1 MLNFYGRSVLINMSL
16 VMIVAILG
24 LQACGAGAEVEP
36 KSRLTVTPISATPQ
50 VNTTPTEPDNPP
62 TSVVPNQAEPA
73 LYTHPSNQFSIRHPN
88 RWEPFERSDGAI
100 FIEPGDRAGY
110 SVIFNDVGVVY
121 SDQDLNQYLV
131 TFVAQNFAGKG
142 SGFKAISQEQLP
154 DGLVVAQ
161 FASNEPDLGRTIS
174 EVRVFQRGSI
184 VFVLHFSATAAQWES
199 SRAKLQALIESFTA
213 LETGSAVANESPDS
227 EPPEWELIGPDGK
240 QFSFFFA
247 DNWVVAERDGNSVTV
262 TDPTGGLV
270 FSASSFAWPRAAT
283 DPKAAEKAAL
293 EHLAEL
299 SEEVEQVEHLPPA
312 EFPLD
317 SSTGATI
324 DYFYQTSDGK
334 NVAGSVITAVHEGKM
349 YKIVFTAPAEPAEDY
364 DLALQWFNPM
374 YRSFRFLSPADVVV
388 DEP

>member
-1 MLNFYGRSVLINMSL
+1 L
-16 VMIVAILG
+16 
-24 LQACGAGAEVEP
+24 
-36 KSRLTVTPISATPQ
+36 
-50 VNTTPTEPDNPP
+50 
-62 TSVVPNQAEPA
+62 A
-73 LYTHPSNQFSIRHPN
+73 LYTHPSNRFSVRHPDN
-88 RWEPFERSDGAI
+88 WEPFERQDGAI

-110 SVIFNDVGVVY
+110 SVIFNDVGIAY

-131 TFVAQNFAGKG
+131 TFVAQNFAGEG

-154 DGLVVAQ
+154 EGLVVAQ

-184 VFVLHFSATAAQWES
+184 VFVLHFSSTEAQWES
-199 SRAKLQALIESFTA
+199 SSPKLQALVDSFEA
-213 LETGSAVANESPDS
+213 LETGPDLAGESDG
-227 EPPEWELIGPDGK
+227 EPPQWELIGPDGE

-247 DNWVVAERDGNSVTV
+247 DNWVVAERDRTSVTV
-262 TDPTGGLV
+262 TDPAGDLV
-270 FSASSFAWPRAAT
+270 FSADSFAWPRAET

-299 SEEVEQVEHLPPA
+299 SQKFEQIEHLPPA
-312 EFPLD
+312 EFPLA

-324 DYFYQTSDGK
+324 DFFYQTNGGK
-334 NVAGSVITAVHEGKM
+334 NVAGSVITAAHEGKM
-349 YKIVFTAPAEPAEDY
+349 YKIVFTAPAEPPEDY

-374 YRSFRFLSPADVVV
+374 YRSFRFLSPEGVPV